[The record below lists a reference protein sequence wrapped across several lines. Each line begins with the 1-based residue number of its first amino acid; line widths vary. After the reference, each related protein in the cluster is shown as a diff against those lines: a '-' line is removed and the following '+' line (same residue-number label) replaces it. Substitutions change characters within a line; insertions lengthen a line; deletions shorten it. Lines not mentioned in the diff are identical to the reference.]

1 MFLIRAAFWLSLVI
15 LLIPGNPESG
25 EDAPRVGA
33 LQALSAAQAAVA
45 DMTYFCDRNPDV
57 CTTGGAALKV
67 FANKAKNGARLIYD
81 YFGDAEDDRG
91 TLQNQDVQPDWRGT
105 VEPDQSA

>member
-67 FANKAKNGARLIYD
+67 FADKAKNGARLIYD

-91 TLQNQDVQPDWRGT
+91 TLQNQDVKPDWRGT